1 MPWRSTATGGARPP
15 SPVHRVA
22 HAPCGRCWCA
32 LRALLGPRSTS
43 LCGAMP
49 HRNIW
54 NLVRVSSHRLSR
66 VVSGSFAL
74 FVPNIL
80 WHVGPHRGLEPA
92 VRCAPRWAGCA
103 GRWTSR
109 PLRSPSRTGTR
120 RTLESLVVPW
130 SRHLDWASPLDR
142 LGSLTYHSLPW
153 DPEPLAPG
161 TPACRPEG
169 LSVRPA
175 PSWTG

>member
-1 MPWRSTATGGARPP
+1 MLLRSTATGGARPP
-15 SPVHRVA
+15 SPLQPVA
-22 HAPCGRCWCA
+22 HAPCVRC
-32 LRALLGPRSTS
+32 RALLAFLFPRPSS
-43 LCGAMP
+43 LCGLP

-54 NLVRVSSHRLSR
+54 DVLVSSHPLSR

-74 FVPNIL
+74 FVPNSL
-80 WHVGPHRGLEPA
+80 WHVGPHRGLGPA
-92 VRCAPRWAGCA
+92 VRKAPRWASCA

-109 PLRSPSRTGTR
+109 PPRSPSRTGTR
-120 RTLESLVVPW
+120 RTLWSLVVPW

-161 TPACRPEG
+161 TLA
-169 LSVRPA
+169 
-175 PSWTG
+175 